1 MMRAALTVWMVVSL
15 STAALA
21 QCEGDLSWNFDDG
34 EKEGCSIGTMFSNA
48 VTPQVIIDTKEV
60 RGYVRDPRFR
70 ELTRRCGD
78 LRAVDAIYQ
87 KSLRIAEYNVGR
99 GLLISMMAVLEHQQI
114 HVRMPIVK
122 SVELPLSFEE
132 DTLFAQRVRNLP
144 NALYPDSPTTEEGDK
159 DKLQHFFASA
169 YLAYA
174 SESTD
179 IARGAGNVVEWGEAK
194 FVVGGA
200 DDPRDR
206 RANKQGEAF
215 GRDLLVV
222 KNLLPSDYLNLPV
235 RDEQ

>member
-1 MMRAALTVWMVVSL
+1 MRLL
-15 STAALA
+15 SPLILVFLLSAVAVA
-21 QCEGDLSWNFDDG
+21 QCEGDLTWHFDDG
-34 EKEGCSIGTMFSNA
+34 EDDGLSIGSMFSNA
-48 VTPQVIIDTKEV
+48 VTPQIVIDTREV
-60 RGYVRDPRFR
+60 RQYVRDPRFR
-70 ELTRRCGD
+70 ELMLRCGD
-78 LRAVDAIYQ
+78 MRAIDAIYQ
-87 KSLRIAEYNVGR
+87 KSLRVAEYNVGR
-99 GLLISMMAVLEHQQI
+99 GLLIAMMAVLEHQQI

-122 SVELPLSFEE
+122 SLQLPLTLE
-132 DTLFAQRVRNLP
+132 DDTMFVQRVRNLP
-144 NALYPDSPTTEEGDK
+144 KSIYQDTPSGDHGDK

-200 DDPRDR
+200 DDPRDK

-222 KNLLPSDYLNLPV
+222 KNLLPSDYLVLPV
-235 RDEQ
+235 REE

>member
-1 MMRAALTVWMVVSL
+1 MRATLYVMMVTAL
-15 STAALA
+15 STAAPA
-21 QCEGDLSWNFDDG
+21 QCEGDLSWNFDEG
-34 EKEGCSIGTMFSNA
+34 EKEGFSLGSMFSNA
-48 VTPQVIIDTKEV
+48 VTPQIIIDTKEA

-70 ELTRRCGD
+70 ELTHRCGD

-87 KSLRIAEYNVGR
+87 KSLRVAEYNVGR
-99 GLLISMMAVLEHQQI
+99 GLLIAMMAVLEHQQI
-114 HVRMPIVK
+114 HMRMPIVK
-122 SVELPLSFEE
+122 SVELPLSFEQ
-132 DTLFAQRVRNLP
+132 DSMFAQRVRNLP
-144 NALYPDSPTTEEGDK
+144 KRVYPDSPTTEEGDK

-200 DDPRDR
+200 NDPRDR

-222 KNLLPSDYLNLPV
+222 KNLLPSDYLTLPV
-235 RDEQ
+235 KEE

>member
-1 MMRAALTVWMVVSL
+1 MRTLLLLAWIVLLPAVAS
-15 STAALA
+15 A
-21 QCEGDLSWNFDDG
+21 QCEGDLTWQFDDVEEDG
-34 EKEGCSIGTMFSNA
+34 LSLGTMFSNA
-48 VTPQVIIDTKEV
+48 VTPQIVIDAKAV
-60 RGYVRDPRFR
+60 RSYVRDPRFR

-87 KSLRIAEYNVGR
+87 KALRVADYNIGR
-99 GLLISMMAVLEHQQI
+99 GLLIGMMAVLEHQQI

-122 SVELPLSFEE
+122 SLQLPLSLE
-132 DTLFAQRVRNLP
+132 DDSLFAQRVRHLP
-144 NALYPDSPTTEEGDK
+144 RAIYQDTPAGDHGDK

-200 DDPRDR
+200 DDPRDK

-222 KNLLPSDYLNLPV
+222 KNLLPSDYLVLPV
-235 RDEQ
+235 TEE

>member
-1 MMRAALTVWMVVSL
+1 MRALVILCLVLVPVL
-15 STAALA
+15 AAA
-21 QCEGDLSWNFDDG
+21 QCEGDLSWHFDEG
-34 EKEGCSIGTMFSNA
+34 EEEGMSLGSMFSNA
-48 VTPQVIIDTKEV
+48 MTPQIVIDTKEV
-60 RGYVRDPRFR
+60 RTYVRDVRFR
-70 ELTRRCGD
+70 ELTKRCGD

-87 KSLRIAEYNVGR
+87 KALRVAEYNVGR
-99 GLLISMMAVLEHQQI
+99 GLLIAMMAVLEHQQI

-122 SVELPLSFEE
+122 SLQLPLTLE
-132 DTLFAQRVRNLP
+132 DDSLFAQRVRHLP
-144 NALYPDSPTTEEGDK
+144 RAIYSDTPPGEQGDK

-222 KNLLPSDYLNLPV
+222 KNLLPSDYLVLPV
-235 RDEQ
+235 REE